1 MSGGKQDPGGP
12 DDPKRGGGGASGQ
25 EDDNL
30 VSAKLFAG
38 LRSVAR
44 EQADDLAKVPAELTA
59 PPSEG
64 ERNAILRAIAGSDAP
79 WPDSSGAGTAVGPA
93 IPSVRPSRPWSIRRF
108 ALVGSF
114 VAAAAVTLLL
124 VQSRG
129 VHAPPLPGYSMAL
142 SGDLKEFRGPNRNPA
157 QGSDSIPRADARSEI
172 VLVCRPDV
180 AVQGPIASRAF
191 LIQGQSVR
199 EISTRTQTSATGS
212 LEIRFNPVKDAAAEP
227 GQWSLRVAVGRPD
240 RVHDLASSA
249 AFGAVDDKEVTWLK
263 GELEVI
269 HD

>member
-1 MSGGKQDPGGP
+1 MSGGKQGPGGP
-12 DDPKRGGGGASGQ
+12 DDPKRGGGASGQ

-38 LRSVAR
+38 LRTVAR

-64 ERNAILRAIAGSDAP
+64 ERDAILRAIAGADAR
-79 WPDSSGAGTAVGPA
+79 WADSPKASGVAGAATPPVL
-93 IPSVRPSRPWSIRRF
+93 PSRPWSIRRF
-108 ALVGSF
+108 AVVGSF

-124 VQSRG
+124 TSSRG
-129 VHAPPLPGYSMAL
+129 VHAPPLPGYSMAV
-142 SGDLKEFRGPNRNPA
+142 SGDLKEFRGPNRAPS
-157 QGSDSIPRADARSEI
+157 QGADSIPRADARSEI

-191 LIQGQSVR
+191 LVEGQSVR
-199 EISTRTQTSATGS
+199 EISTRTQTSPTGS

-240 RVHDLASSA
+240 RVQALATST
-249 AFGAVDDKEVTWLK
+249 AFAPVDDKEVIWLK
-263 GELEVI
+263 GALEVI